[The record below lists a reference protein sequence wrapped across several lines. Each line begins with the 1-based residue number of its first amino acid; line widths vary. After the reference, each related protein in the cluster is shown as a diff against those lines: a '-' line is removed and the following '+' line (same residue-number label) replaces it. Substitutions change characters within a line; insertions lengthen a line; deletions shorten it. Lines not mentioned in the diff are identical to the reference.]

1 MKGIKMKYLL
11 VTALI
16 AASIIFSNV
25 HAGESVTE
33 KTEAIKKDVKRD
45 AHESMHRV
53 DEAACTGTDAECAK
67 RKIEHRSEETK
78 EVIKD
83 KSTEMKNKVD

>member
-1 MKGIKMKYLL
+1 MKYLL
-11 VTALI
+11 LSGLI
-16 AASIIFSNV
+16 AISFLFSNV
-25 HAGESVTE
+25 HAGETVTE
-33 KTEAIKKDVKRD
+33 KTEAIKKEVKRD

-67 RKIEHRSEETK
+67 QKIEHRSEETK
-78 EVIKD
+78 GVIKD

>member
-1 MKGIKMKYLL
+1 
-11 VTALI
+11 
-16 AASIIFSNV
+16 
-25 HAGESVTE
+25 
-33 KTEAIKKDVKRD
+33 
-45 AHESMHRV
+45 MHRV
-53 DEAACTGTDAECAK
+53 DEAACTGTNAECAK